1 MSSNST
7 AVSEDTGLLWRI
19 VALIVLIAI
28 ADLWTF
34 HHLGLGIRSLVVPA
48 GLAAA
53 LGVAVKFANWIYG
66 EAPVKS
72 ALQPVRE
79 RGTRLLNLLIT
90 RGTLAGSG
98 VLLFSAMLTISSV
111 TMVSEGDNDTSQV
124 SVTALDAPTKTRSA
138 SLGGARQIERF
149 VVATTPF
156 GRLFRVEAAGYMAET
171 FAVFP
176 PVGRHVRLG
185 SDLRVLPPILFRP
198 NADGLGHLEDGAV
211 LRVLRLG
218 AAEPEVLVEDT
229 GHAGSFMLGR
239 ARAIPP
245 AMIDDWKNELVAM
258 TAPDALIADMVLK
271 WKSPRRL
278 AAQRALA
285 LGDNLRAELWIHD
298 TLVGRGDVILAG
310 ESLIDVRMEGV
321 VTAET
326 H

>member
-7 AVSEDTGLLWRI
+7 AVSEDTGLLRRV
-19 VALIVLIAI
+19 VALIVLIAV
-28 ADLWTF
+28 ADLWTY

-48 GLAAA
+48 GLAVAFA
-53 LGVAVKFANWIYG
+53 VGVKLANWLFG
-66 EAPVKS
+66 EATVRG
-72 ALQPVRE
+72 ALQPFRE
-79 RGTRLLNLLIT
+79 GGKRLLRPLVT
-90 RGTLAGSG
+90 RGTLAGLA
-98 VLLFSAMLTISSV
+98 VLLFSATLTISSV
-111 TMVSEGDNDTSQV
+111 TVVSEGGNDTSQV
-124 SVTALDAPTKTRSA
+124 SVTALDTPTRIKSA
-138 SLGGARQIERF
+138 SFDGGKHIERF
-149 VVATTPF
+149 VVTTTPF

-185 SDLRVLPPILFRP
+185 SDLRVLPAILFRP

-218 AAEPEVLVEDT
+218 AGEPEVLVEDT

-245 AMIDDWKNELVAM
+245 AMIDDWKNELVAL

-278 AAQRALA
+278 SALRALA
-285 LGDNLRAELWIHD
+285 LGDNVRAELWMHD
-298 TLVGRGDVILAG
+298 TLVGRGEVILAG

-321 VTAET
+321 VALET